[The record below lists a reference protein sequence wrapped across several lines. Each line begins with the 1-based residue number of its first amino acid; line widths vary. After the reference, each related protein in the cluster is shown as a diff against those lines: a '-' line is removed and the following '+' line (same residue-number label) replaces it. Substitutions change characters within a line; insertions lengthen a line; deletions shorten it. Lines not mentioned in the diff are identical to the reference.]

1 MQLIEKSTVVRI
13 SKGGVVAING
23 DLLDEYRGGAGLSV
37 VVALSSLRGDD
48 ANANYKRWTAN

>member
-1 MQLIEKSTVVRI
+1 MVRI